1 MVILSLAILNYLHV
15 LQEPQAV
22 ATELP
27 LNRGFAWLQTL
38 GPGMN
43 IGKNPQQEHS
53 VPGMRNSYS
62 NLHWLL
68 SGLKKSPK
76 IPRGCRSQ
84 PWLSERVAAVERVA
98 WVGQVMYLQRDG
110 ESTCMMQI

>member
-43 IGKNPQQEHS
+43 IGKNPQQQHS
-53 VPGMRNSYS
+53 VFRDEKFLFQSTLALVGTEEKPEDTAGMQESAVAVRA
-62 NLHWLL
+62 
-68 SGLKKSPK
+68 
-76 IPRGCRSQ
+76 GCS
-84 PWLSERVAAVERVA
+84 S
-98 WVGQVMYLQRDG
+98 
-110 ESTCMMQI
+110 